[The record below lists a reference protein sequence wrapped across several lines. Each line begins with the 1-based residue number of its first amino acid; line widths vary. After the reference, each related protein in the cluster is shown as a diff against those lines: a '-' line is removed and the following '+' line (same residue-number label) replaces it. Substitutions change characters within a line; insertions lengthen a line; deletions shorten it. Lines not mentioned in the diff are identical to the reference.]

1 MFFFLFL
8 FLFFFWETGYAHS
21 NLTLG
26 EKKYFNIYIPWNAHF
41 PEKLSIPAL
50 NIRTMATMS
59 NAKMTK
65 ICNSMD
71 FWTSKNNKNEKD
83 DNTLSSA
90 SCKKE
95 QNTKHEN
102 LHMDISY
109 TTKLKGQSSF
119 ILPYALQRIK
129 WQLCGVSK
137 GRLNYLFEEKNRF
150 MITFKKNLANLFCLS
165 RLVLLNDLCHSYKQ
179 QKHHGCNI
187 INGLCKA

>member
-1 MFFFLFL
+1 MLYIFQKKMEKKMSGYALFSFSFFLLRNWICSFE
-8 FLFFFWETGYAHS
+8 FNIRG
-21 NLTLG
+21 
-26 EKKYFNIYIPWNAHF
+26 KKYFNIYIPWNAHF

-50 NIRTMATMS
+50 NIRTMATIS

-83 DNTLSSA
+83 NNTLSSA

-165 RLVLLNDLCHSYKQ
+165 RL
-179 QKHHGCNI
+179 G
-187 INGLCKA
+187 

>member
-1 MFFFLFL
+1 MPSSFAYCVCNYPLWRVCCIYFRKKWKKRCPDMLFFLFL
-8 FLFFFWETGYAHS
+8 FLFFFWETGYAHL
-21 NLTLG
+21 NLTLR

-41 PEKLSIPAL
+41 LEKLSIPTL

-83 DNTLSSA
+83 NNTLSSA

-119 ILPYALQRIK
+119 NLPYALQRIK

-137 GRLNYLFEEKNRF
+137 GRLNYLWGKEQVHDY
-150 MITFKKNLANLFCLS
+150 L
-165 RLVLLNDLCHSYKQ
+165 
-179 QKHHGCNI
+179 
-187 INGLCKA
+187 